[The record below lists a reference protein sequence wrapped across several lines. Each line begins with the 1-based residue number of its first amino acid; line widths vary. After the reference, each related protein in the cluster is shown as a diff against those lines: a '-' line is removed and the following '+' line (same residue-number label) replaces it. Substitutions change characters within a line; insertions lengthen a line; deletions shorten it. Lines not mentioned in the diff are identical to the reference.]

1 MQRFIG
7 IIIGAVVTYL
17 LLLLMDTMSGEATI
31 KYGLA
36 VIVGA
41 LVSLF
46 WPWVIGFFLLRRAKD
61 RRDDQIEREVDKRLA
76 EKSKDN

>member
-7 IIIGAVVTYL
+7 VLIGAVITYL
-17 LLLLMDTMSGEATI
+17 LLLLMDTMSSEVTI

-41 LVSLF
+41 VVSLF
-46 WPWVIGFFLLRRAKD
+46 WPWIIGFFVLRRARD

-76 EKSKDN
+76 EKSRDN